1 MSVEQL
7 PRSPRPTSARGAP
20 RRAGRG
26 ILLPGLFALYLA
38 LLVWVVM
45 WKLEVPYIGIG
56 GLGQVKLVPFVSD
69 DCNGASAPSEV
80 IANIVLFIP
89 FGLYLGLLA
98 PTWPWWKA
106 ACAIAGASLALEVAQ
121 YALSVGSSDVTD
133 LITNTAGGL
142 IGLILLAVVRRRL
155 GERTGTAMTRF
166 CSGLTVLALIATAA
180 FIASPVS
187 FAPQRDVLVSMPGSQ
202 GTGPGM
208 RSGDGERIDREVRD
222 LQC

>member
-1 MSVEQL
+1 MTVDES
-7 PRSPRPTSARGAP
+7 PRSSTAGGGDPTRGT
-20 RRAGRG
+20 RRFV
-26 ILLPGLFALYLA
+26 LPALFALYLA
-38 LLVWVVM
+38 LLAWIVM
-45 WKLEVPYIGIG
+45 WKLEVPYFGMG
-56 GLGQVKLVPFVSD
+56 GLRQVKLVPFVSNA
-69 DCNGASAPSEV
+69 CNGASAPSEV
-80 IANIVLFIP
+80 VANIVLFIP

-98 PTWPWWKA
+98 PSWPWWKA
-106 ACAIAGASLALEVAQ
+106 TFAIAGASLALEVAQ

-142 IGLILLAVVRRRL
+142 IGLVLLAVVRRRL
-155 GERTGTAMTRF
+155 GERTFTAMTRF

-187 FAPQRDVLVSMPGSQ
+187 FAPQRDVSVSMPGAP

-208 RSGDGERIDREVRD
+208 RSGEREQMNREARD